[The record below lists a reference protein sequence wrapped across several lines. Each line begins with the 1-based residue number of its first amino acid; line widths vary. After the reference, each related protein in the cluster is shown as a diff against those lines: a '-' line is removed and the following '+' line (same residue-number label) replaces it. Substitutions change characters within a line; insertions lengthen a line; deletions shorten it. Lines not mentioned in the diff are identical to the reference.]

1 MKNALALNFLAALLV
16 VLGIVSQSQADNLL
30 ELVKEII
37 GDSSSS
43 STKSVTTHQTYLVE
57 KVVDGDTIKV
67 RMNGSLETVRLVGI
81 NTPESVDPRKEV
93 ECFGVQASDVLE
105 EILLNQSV
113 TLQSDDTQADRDRYG
128 RLLRFVFLD
137 GQDVGLWLLQE
148 GYARESLYSDTPH
161 VYRDAYLA
169 AEQAAQEAG
178 RGLWAEGVCEK

>member
-1 MKNALALNFLAALLV
+1 MKNAWIINAVALLLV
-16 VLGIVSQSQADNLL
+16 VLGIISQRQADDLL
-30 ELVKEII
+30 DLADEI
-37 GDSSSS
+37 
-43 STKSVTTHQTYLVE
+43 TTATSVFTGSAAAQQTYLVE

-169 AEQAAQEAG
+169 AEQAAQETG
-178 RGLWAEGVCEK
+178 RGLWGEGVCKK